1 MSDRKV
7 FGLGL
12 SKTGTSSL
20 AEALN
25 VLGIRTIHYP
35 SDDSTYECLR
45 NGRYR
50 LPILEEY
57 QGAVDIPVAPF
68 YAQLDAEYPGS
79 RFVLTVR
86 EPAAWLRSVELH
98 WELMMDWWHRYPD
111 FKRFQE
117 FISARVYGSV
127 GFSREGFLAAYE
139 NHRRNVEQYF
149 RNRPGDL
156 LVLDICGGE
165 GWEAL
170 CPFLGVGTPEAP
182 FPHANE
188 WMHQLLTA
196 TRELAAVV
204 PPGESMVLVDQDA
217 FGKGFTAGRHA
228 VPFIEREGRYWG
240 PPADGAQAVA
250 ELIRLIAAGTRFVVF
265 GWPAFWWLDFYTELR
280 DHLAERFTCVL
291 DNDRLKVFDARSPAA
306 RGAPRNPSATWPTS
320 PPTSRERG

>member
-1 MSDRKV
+1 MSKV

-20 AEALN
+20 GEALN
-25 VLGIRTIHYP
+25 VLGIRTVHYP
-35 SDDSTYECLR
+35 SDESTFECLR
-45 NGRYR
+45 NGHYR

-86 EPAAWLRSVELH
+86 DPQAWLRSVELH

-117 FISARVYGSV
+117 FISACVYGSI
-127 GFSREGFLAAYE
+127 GFSPDRFLHVYE
-139 NHRRNVEQYF
+139 AHRQNVERYF
-149 RNRPGDL
+149 RDRPGDL

-165 GWEAL
+165 GWEKL
-170 CPFLGVGTPEAP
+170 CPFLGADVPDTP

-196 TRELAAVV
+196 TAELASVV
-204 PPGESMVLVDQDA
+204 PLGESMVLVDQDA
-217 FGKGFTAGRHA
+217 FGQGFAAGRRA
-228 VPFIEREGRYWG
+228 IPFTEREGRYWG

-250 ELIRLIAAGTRFVVF
+250 GLIRLRAAGARFVVV
-265 GWPAFWWLDFYTELR
+265 GWPAFWWLDHYPELR
-280 DHLAERFTCVL
+280 AHLGEHFTRVL
-291 DNDRLKVFDARSPAA
+291 DTERLKVFDARGS
-306 RGAPRNPSATWPTS
+306 
-320 PPTSRERG
+320 

>member
-1 MSDRKV
+1 MRKV

-25 VLGIRTIHYP
+25 LLGIRTIHYP
-35 SDDSTYECLR
+35 SDESTFECLR
-45 NGRYR
+45 DGRYR

-79 RFVLTVR
+79 RFVLTIR
-86 EPAAWLRSVELH
+86 DPEPWLRSVELH
-98 WELMMDWWHRYPD
+98 WRLMMDWWENYPD
-111 FKRFQE
+111 FKRFQG

-127 GFSREGFLAAYE
+127 GFSRERFLDAYDT
-139 NHRRNVEQYF
+139 HGRNVAHYF
-149 RNRPGDL
+149 KDRPDDL

-165 GWEAL
+165 GWEKL
-170 CPFLGVGTPEAP
+170 CSFLGADIPDIP

-196 TRELAAVV
+196 TAELASVV
-204 PPGESMVLVDQDA
+204 PPGEPMVLVDQDA
-217 FGKGFTAGRHA
+217 FGKGFAAGRRA
-228 VPFIEREGRYWG
+228 IPFTEREGRYWG

-250 ELIRLIAAGTRFVVF
+250 ELIRLSASGARFVVV
-265 GWPAFWWLDFYTELR
+265 GWPAFWWLDHYPELR
-280 DHLAERFTCVL
+280 AHLGEHFTLVL
-291 DNDRLKVFDARSPAA
+291 DTDRLKIFEA
-306 RGAPRNPSATWPTS
+306 RG
-320 PPTSRERG
+320 

>member
-1 MSDRKV
+1 MSKV

-25 VLGIRTIHYP
+25 ALGIRTIHYP
-35 SDDSTYECLR
+35 AGDSTFECLR

-86 EPAAWLRSVELH
+86 DPESWLRSVELH

-111 FKRFQE
+111 FQRFQE
-117 FISARVYGSV
+117 FISARVYGAV
-127 GFSREGFLAAYE
+127 EFDRDRFLQAYE
-139 NHRRNVEQYF
+139 THRRDVERYF
-149 RNRPGDL
+149 KDRPEDL

-170 CPFLGVGTPEAP
+170 CPFLGLEIPDLP

-188 WMHQLLTA
+188 WMHQLLMA
-196 TRELAAVV
+196 TQELASVV
-204 PPGESMVLVDQDA
+204 PPGESMVLIDQDS
-217 FGKGFTAGRHA
+217 FGKGFSEGRRAIPFTA
-228 VPFIEREGRYWG
+228 REGRYWG
-240 PPADGAQAVA
+240 PPSGGAQAVA
-250 ELIRLIAAGTRFVVF
+250 ELSASEARYVVI
-265 GWPAFWWLDFYTELR
+265 GWPAFWWLDDYPELCA
-280 DHLAERFTCVL
+280 HLDERFACVL
-291 DNDRLKVFDARSPAA
+291 DNDRLKVFCRLL
-306 RGAPRNPSATWPTS
+306 
-320 PPTSRERG
+320 PPGPFTGESG

>member
-1 MSDRKV
+1 MKI

-25 VLGIRTIHYP
+25 RLGVRTIHYP
-35 SDDSTYECLR
+35 SDASTFECLG

-57 QGAVDIPVAPF
+57 QGAVDIPIAPF

-86 EPAAWLRSVELH
+86 ERESWLRSVELH
-98 WELMMDWWHRYPD
+98 WKLMMDWWHRYPD

-117 FISARVYGSV
+117 FISERVYGSV
-127 GFSREGFLAAYE
+127 EFDRERFLQAYE
-139 NHRRNVEQYF
+139 THRRDVEHYF
-149 RNRPGDL
+149 RDRPADL
-156 LVLDICGGE
+156 VVLDICGGE

-170 CPFLGVGTPEAP
+170 CPFLGVEIPSIP

-196 TRELAAVV
+196 TRELDSVV
-204 PPGESMVLVDQDA
+204 PPGEPMVLIDQDA
-217 FGKGFTAGRHA
+217 FGKGFASGRR
-228 VPFIEREGRYWG
+228 VILFTEREGQYWG
-240 PPADGAQAVA
+240 PPKDGAQAVT
-250 ELIRLIAAGTRFVVF
+250 ELVRARARFVVV
-265 GWPAFWWLDFYTELR
+265 GWPAFWWLDYYKEFR
-280 DHLAERFTCVL
+280 DHLAEHFTLVL
-291 DNDRLKVFDARSPAA
+291 DNDRLKVFEAI
-306 RGAPRNPSATWPTS
+306 
-320 PPTSRERG
+320 